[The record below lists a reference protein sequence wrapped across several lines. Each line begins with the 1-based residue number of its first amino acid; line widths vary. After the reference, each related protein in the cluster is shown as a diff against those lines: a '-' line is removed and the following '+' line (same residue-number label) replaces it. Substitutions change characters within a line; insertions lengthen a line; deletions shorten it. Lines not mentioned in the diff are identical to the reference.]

1 MHIILMKCRG
11 KRVRWAGPG
20 AFAAENLAEL
30 GVKAGEVYFRNRLNK
45 RKLKSALKEY
55 IERQRKYND
64 LCGRAEEVDFRG
76 LIVYITE
83 NLMEDAEQRFF
94 AVREKERGKSQ
105 ERIVAAAVAA
115 SAAETPQARQRVA
128 GLISASLEMIRDFY
142 KKRISP
148 EYLFLAEE
156 VTEAVSAEIGARIQE
171 ENEKNTETILKRV
184 EEIKETVE
192 GGLLFSLEAV
202 GRLAEKREYAAI
214 EKNLKMV
221 CRRVALTHSLSPY
234 YGTDFREG
242 KLVSKA
248 LIPEAEKISSQ
259 VSDKRPGAERG
270 YLCFGRSG
278 GSAGL
283 RVPSS
288 AASDHRSGRGGEISG
303 KYPGSFSG

>member
-1 MHIILMKCRG
+1 MHIILMKYRG

-64 LCGRAEEVDFRG
+64 LCGRAEEV
-76 LIVYITE
+76 
-83 NLMEDAEQRFF
+83 A
-94 AVREKERGKSQ
+94 
-105 ERIVAAAVAA
+105 
-115 SAAETPQARQRVA
+115 
-128 GLISASLEMIRDFY
+128 
-142 KKRISP
+142 
-148 EYLFLAEE
+148 
-156 VTEAVSAEIGARIQE
+156 EAVSAEIGVRIQE
-171 ENEKNTETILKRV
+171 ENEKNTEKILKCV

-202 GRLAEKREYAAI
+202 GRLAEKREHAAI

-242 KLVSKA
+242 KLVSNA